1 LRTESGGADVK
12 VIAVLLIVL
21 GLVALAYGGI
31 TMTTRDKIVD
41 LGPVEVTQEEQHRLP
56 LPPIVGGVAVAAGII
71 MLVAGARK
79 SPVR

>member
-1 LRTESGGADVK
+1 VK

-31 TMTTRDKIVD
+31 TMTTRDKVVD
-41 LGPVEVTQEEQHRLP
+41 LGPVEVTQEEKHRLP
-56 LPPIVGGVAVAAGII
+56 LPPVVGGVAVAAGII
-71 MLVAGARK
+71 LLVAGARK

>member
-1 LRTESGGADVK
+1 MK

-31 TMTTRDKIVD
+31 TMTTRDKVVD
-41 LGPVEVTQEEQHRLP
+41 LGPVEITQEEKHRLL
-56 LPPIVGGVAVAAGII
+56 LPPVVGGIAVAAGII

>member
-1 LRTESGGADVK
+1 MK

-41 LGPVEVTQEEQHRLP
+41 LGPVEVTQEEKHRLP

-71 MLVAGARK
+71 LLVAGAKK
-79 SPVR
+79 SPAR

>member
-1 LRTESGGADVK
+1 VK

-71 MLVAGARK
+71 LLVAGSKK

>member
-1 LRTESGGADVK
+1 MK
-12 VIAVLLIVL
+12 VVAVLLIVL

-41 LGPVEVTQEEQHRLP
+41 LGPVEVTQEEKHRLP
-56 LPPIVGGVAVAAGII
+56 LPPVVGGIAVAAGII

-79 SPVR
+79 SPIR